1 MNFRFTGANLTKLAI
16 NAVQSLNVKGHLHL
30 SKIFQRSM
38 KELYL
43 DAYNFHTQ
51 LYNEHLA
58 GYLNDEK
65 PF

>member
-1 MNFRFTGANLTKLAI
+1 
-16 NAVQSLNVKGHLHL
+16 
-30 SKIFQRSM
+30 M

-65 PF
+65 PFEVDYLISAFKDTQ